1 MVARRWP
8 PPAGAGNVGWK
19 ERLVAGYRNKASA
32 AVSLLLAGAL
42 LAGCS
47 QKKEEPGSASGGP
60 TTGAHGTN
68 SAPSS
73 AAQTPAPVFRL
84 TPAGNATAVNPLSP
98 VRISV
103 TGGSLSTVS
112 LTNLEGRQVKGALS
126 ADHRSWSSAEVL
138 GYDRSYRLQASAV
151 DPAGAVTSSDTS
163 FSTLKP
169 ANMTMP
175 YIQTA
180 AGGAV
185 RPGVTFG
192 VGQVVRVHFDE
203 PIPDRKAAQA
213 ALSVQTVPAQLGAF
227 SWLDDSNVYW
237 RTKNYLKPGTR
248 VTITAKVYGKDFGGS
263 LYGQADVSTW
273 FRVGAKHVS
282 IADNRDKMIKVY
294 ANDKLIKTIPTSMGR
309 DVRIPGDH
317 GPIDLR
323 TNSGPHVVVGGEKD
337 IDMNSASFGLSKGEN
352 AYRTKVPVGVR
363 ISYDGE
369 YVHWADWS
377 VAQQGK
383 VNVSHGCLN
392 VSPANAYWFYNF
404 SKPGDIV
411 DVRNTG
417 RNLAEWNSG
426 YWNVSWAKWVGDGA
440 A

>member
-1 MVARRWP
+1 M
-8 PPAGAGNVGWK
+8 
-19 ERLVAGYRNKASA
+19 AGYRDKTAA
-32 AVSLLLAGAL
+32 AVSLLLAAVL
-42 LAGCS
+42 LTACS
-47 QKKEEPGSASGGP
+47 QKKETPDAAGGPNTGAPGTASASSSVP
-60 TTGAHGTN
+60 QT
-68 SAPSS
+68 AP
-73 AAQTPAPVFRL
+73 AVFHL
-84 TPAGNATAVNPLSP
+84 TPASNATEVNPVTP
-98 VRISV
+98 VKIAV
-103 TGGSLSTVS
+103 TGGSLSAVS
-112 LTNLEGRQVKGALS
+112 LTNFEGKQVKGTLA
-126 ADHRSWSSAEVL
+126 ADKQSWSSAEVL

-151 DPAGAVTSSDTS
+151 NPAGQLTTSDST

-185 RPGVTFG
+185 NPGVTFG

-213 ALSVQTVPAQLGAF
+213 ALSVQTVPAQVGAF

-237 RTKNYLKPGTR
+237 RTKNYLKPGTK
-248 VTITAKVYGKDFGGS
+248 VTVTAKVYGKDFGNS

-282 IADNRDKMIKVY
+282 IADNRNKMIKVY
-294 ANDKLIKTIPTSMGR
+294 SNDKLVRTIPTSMGR

-317 GPIDLR
+317 GLIDLR

-392 VSPANAYWFYNF
+392 VSPANAYWFYDF
-404 SKPGDIV
+404 SVPGDIV

-417 RNLAEWNSG
+417 RTLAEWNSG
-426 YWNVSWAKWVGDGA
+426 YWNVSWAKWVADGA

>member
-1 MVARRWP
+1 
-8 PPAGAGNVGWK
+8 
-19 ERLVAGYRNKASA
+19 VAGYRNKTGYRTRSA
-32 AVSLLLAGAL
+32 AAAVLLTAL
-42 LAGCS
+42 LVLTACS
-47 QKKEEPGSASGGP
+47 QKKAPGAAGSGP
-60 TTGAHGTN
+60 ATGAPGTG
-68 SAPSS
+68 APS
-73 AAQTPAPVFRL
+73 ATATQTPPAVVTL
-84 TPAGNATAVNPLSP
+84 TPAANATDVNPATP
-98 VRISV
+98 IKVAV
-103 TGGSLSTVS
+103 TGGSLATVS
-112 LTNLEGRQVKGALS
+112 LTNLEGKQVKGTLS
-126 ADHRSWSSAEVL
+126 TDGRTWSSAEVL
-138 GYDRSYRLQASAV
+138 GYDRSYRLQASAAN
-151 DPAGAVTSSDTS
+151 PAGKVTAVE
-163 FSTLKP
+163 STYNTVKP

-185 RPGVTFG
+185 NPGVTFG

-213 ALSVQTVPAQLGAF
+213 ALSVQTVPAQVGAF

-237 RTKNYLKPGTR
+237 RTKGYLKPGTK
-248 VTITAKVYGKDFGGS
+248 VTITAKVYGKDFGNS

-282 IADNRDKMIKVY
+282 IADNRTKMIKVY
-294 ANDKLIKTIPTSMGR
+294 SNDKLVRTIPTSMGR

-317 GPIDLR
+317 GLIDLR

-337 IDMNSASFGLSKGEN
+337 IDMDSASFGLSKGEN

-377 VAQQGK
+377 VAQQGH

-392 VSPANAYWFYNF
+392 VSPANAYWFYDF
-404 SKPGDIV
+404 SVPGDIV

-417 RNLAEWNSG
+417 RTLAEWNSG
-426 YWNVSWAKWVGDGA
+426 YWNVSWAKWVADGA

>member
-1 MVARRWP
+1 
-8 PPAGAGNVGWK
+8 
-19 ERLVAGYRNKASA
+19 VAGYRDKTAA
-32 AVSLLLAGAL
+32 AVSLLLAAVLL
-42 LAGCS
+42 LAACS
-47 QKKEEPGSASGGP
+47 QKKAPDATGGGLTPGAPGSTAAS
-60 TTGAHGTN
+60 
-68 SAPSS
+68 SS
-73 AAQTPAPVFRL
+73 AAQTPPAVFRL
-84 TPAGNATAVNPLSP
+84 TPADNAIEVNPVSP
-98 VRISV
+98 VKIAV
-103 TGGSLSTVS
+103 TGGSLSEVS
-112 LTNLEGRQVKGALS
+112 LTNIEGRQVKGTLA
-126 ADHRSWSSAEVL
+126 ADRQSWSSAEVL

-151 DPAGAVTSSDTS
+151 NPAGRVTTTEST
-163 FSTLKP
+163 FSTVKP

-180 AGGAV
+180 AGGAIN
-185 RPGVTFG
+185 PGVTFG

-213 ALSVQTVPAQLGAF
+213 ALSVQTVPAQVGAF

-237 RTKNYLKPGTR
+237 RTKNYLKPGTK
-248 VTITAKVYGKDFGGS
+248 VTVTAKAYGKDFGSS

-282 IADNRDKMIKVY
+282 IADNRTKMIKVY
-294 ANDKLIKTIPTSMGR
+294 ANDTLVRTIPTSMGR

-317 GPIDLR
+317 GLIDLR

-377 VAQQGK
+377 IAQQGK

-392 VSPANAYWFYNF
+392 VSPANAYWFYDF
-404 SKPGDIV
+404 SVPGDIV

-417 RNLAEWNSG
+417 RTLAEWNSG
-426 YWNVSWAKWVGDGA
+426 YWNVSWSRWLSDGA